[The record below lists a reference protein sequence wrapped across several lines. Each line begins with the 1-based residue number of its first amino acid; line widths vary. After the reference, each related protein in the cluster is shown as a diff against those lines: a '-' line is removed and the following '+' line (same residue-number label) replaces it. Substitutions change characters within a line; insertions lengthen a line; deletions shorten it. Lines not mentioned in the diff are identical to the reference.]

1 MKILF
6 LGYNESKTKLIRIL
20 KENNVVHHTEDKLL
34 HNIEKYD
41 LVISF
46 GYRHI
51 ISIDNLKNVK
61 DHRLIYIFP
70 ICLTIEECI
79 QIFGHG
85 TKILYTVYLFIILMK
100 MSIQEI

>member
-1 MKILF
+1 MK
-6 LGYNESKTKLIRIL
+6 KTKLIRIL

-51 ISIDNLKNVK
+51 ISIDNLKKCKRPPVNL
-61 DHRLIYIFP
+61 HISYLPYNR
-70 ICLTIEECI
+70 ECI

>member
-1 MKILF
+1 MLKLNLF
-6 LGYNESKTKLIRIL
+6 KFKEFNFENFISDNESKTKLIRIL

-51 ISIDNLKNVK
+51 ISIDNLKCKRPPVNL
-61 DHRLIYIFP
+61 HIS
-70 ICLTIEECI
+70 
-79 QIFGHG
+79 
-85 TKILYTVYLFIILMK
+85 YLPR
-100 MSIQEI
+100 Q